1 MIVSKEKKEKVIY
14 QDIIN
19 VELTIEESKIL
30 TEILINYGDTLKNSR
45 TIPSL
50 KRKQEFIQKFIS
62 DIKNPIDVPF

>member
-1 MIVSKEKKEKVIY
+1 MIISKEKKEKVIY

-19 VELTIEESKIL
+19 IELTIEESKIL
-30 TEILINYGDTLKNSR
+30 TDILINYGDTLKNSR
-45 TIPSL
+45 TIPSP